1 MLYLFPETWSSGN
14 RQEQPLDKTTQTI
27 IRKNW
32 KALTNGIELYSGL
45 VDKLYAGSYL
55 SKRQRD
61 IVLGQQIE
69 ETQKIEK
76 LLEILLRRSL
86 AAFDAFVRCLVETGQ
101 GHVRRLLD
109 GTAGNSMLT
118 FYDVMMPRS
127 VR

>member
-45 VDKLYAGSYL
+45 VDKLYAGDYL

-61 IVLGQQIE
+61 IILGQQL

-86 AAFDAFVRCLVETGQ
+86 AAFDAFVRCLVETEQ